1 MALKTRLSHKHEQQS
16 CVHFACYF
24 QHCLLGI
31 GHLLHWI
38 GHEMNPTPN
47 CPLNSYQYEV
57 TLCDVDLVCHLDYVP
72 AEQGSRGSWGDL
84 LEPDFSDEMD
94 LIAAYVAGTDI
105 DLLPILASTFMDHIE
120 RLALAN
126 FKDTI
131 P

>member
-1 MALKTRLSHKHEQQS
+1 
-16 CVHFACYF
+16 
-24 QHCLLGI
+24 LLVI
-31 GHLLHWI
+31 GHLLYWS
-38 GHEMNPTPN
+38 GHEMNPTPD

-72 AEQGSRGSWGDL
+72 AEQGSTGSWGDP
-84 LEPDFSDEMD
+84 LEPDFNESIE
-94 LIAAYVAGTDI
+94 LLACYVRGTDY
-105 DLLPILASTFMDHIE
+105 DVKPITVDVYLKQIE

>member
-1 MALKTRLSHKHEQQS
+1 MASKLRLRHKHESQICIHS
-16 CVHFACYF
+16 
-24 QHCLLGI
+24 LR
-31 GHLLHWI
+31 HLLDLI
-38 GHEMNPTPN
+38 LVLGALFSLGQGMNPTPD

-72 AEQGSRGSWGDL
+72 AERGSTGSLGDAY
-84 LEPDFSDEMD
+84 EPDYSEEMD
-94 LIAAYVAGTDI
+94 LIAAYVAGTDV